1 MGLLTCRSPIFSY
14 HYKNT
19 CSYFSLVPELSP
31 LSLCLSPIGQ
41 DLFHIRPLS
50 VADYL
55 TDALIRALC
64 LLRGVFHTLFCL
76 LREEMAI
83 GKPSGSTDEAD
94 KDYRVPYPPHL
105 RPRPRTRK
113 KIDDVGELIL
123 RGELDLNLVL
133 AANVLHLDIGIQR
146 QSNLTGG
153 TLE

>member
-1 MGLLTCRSPIFSY
+1 MGLPTCRSPIFSC

-19 CSYFSLVPELSP
+19 CSYLFLVPELSP

-41 DLFHIRPLS
+41 VLFHIRPLS
-50 VADYL
+50 LADHL
-55 TDALIRALC
+55 ADALICALY
-64 LLRGVFHTLFCL
+64 LLRGVIHTLFCL

-94 KDYRVPYPPHL
+94 KDYRVPYPSHL

-113 KIDDVGELIL
+113 KIDDVGELVL

-133 AANVLHLDIGIQR
+133 STNILHLDIGIQR

-153 TLE
+153 ALE

>member
-14 HYKNT
+14 HYKNI

-41 DLFHIRPLS
+41 VLFHIRPLS
-50 VADYL
+50 IADHIA
-55 TDALIRALC
+55 DALICALC
-64 LLRGVFHTLFCL
+64 LLRGVFHPLFRL

-94 KDYRVPYPPHL
+94 KDYHVPYPPHL

-113 KIDDVGELIL
+113 KIDDVGELVL

>member
-1 MGLLTCRSPIFSY
+1 M
-14 HYKNT
+14 
-19 CSYFSLVPELSP
+19 
-31 LSLCLSPIGQ
+31 SLCLSPIGQ
-41 DLFHIRPLS
+41 VLFHIRPLS
-50 VADYL
+50 IADYL

-76 LREEMAI
+76 LRKEMAI
-83 GKPSGSTDEAD
+83 GKPSDSTDEAD

>member
-14 HYKNT
+14 HYKNI

-41 DLFHIRPLS
+41 VLFHIRPLS

-83 GKPSGSTDEAD
+83 GKPSGSTDDAD
-94 KDYRVPYPPHL
+94 KDYHVPYPPHL

-113 KIDDVGELIL
+113 KIDDVGELVL

>member
-14 HYKNT
+14 HYKNI

-41 DLFHIRPLS
+41 VLFHIRPLS

-64 LLRGVFHTLFCL
+64 LLRGIFHTLFCL

-94 KDYRVPYPPHL
+94 KDYHVPYPPHL

-113 KIDDVGELIL
+113 KIDDVGELVL

>member
-14 HYKNT
+14 HYKNI
-19 CSYFSLVPELSP
+19 CSYFSLVPKITP

-41 DLFHIRPLS
+41 VLFHIRPLS
-50 VADYL
+50 LADHIA
-55 TDALIRALC
+55 DALICALY

-76 LREEMAI
+76 IREKMAI
-83 GKPSGSTDEAD
+83 GKPSSSTDEAD
-94 KDYRVPYPPHL
+94 KDYRVPHPPHL

-113 KIDDVGELIL
+113 KIDDVGELVL
-123 RGELDLNLVL
+123 RGELNLNLVL
-133 AANVLHLDIGIQR
+133 ATNVLHLDIGIQR

>member
-1 MGLLTCRSPIFSY
+1 MGLLTCRSSIFSY
-14 HYKNT
+14 HYKNI

-31 LSLCLSPIGQ
+31 LSLCLPPIGQ
-41 DLFHIRPLS
+41 VLFHIRPLS
-50 VADYL
+50 LADHL
-55 TDALIRALC
+55 ADALICALY

-83 GKPSGSTDEAD
+83 GKPSDSTDEAD
-94 KDYRVPYPPHL
+94 KDYRVPYPSHL

-113 KIDDVGELIL
+113 KIDDVGELVL
-123 RGELDLNLVL
+123 RGELNLNLVL
-133 AANVLHLDIGIQR
+133 ATNVLHLDISIQR

>member
-14 HYKNT
+14 HYKNI
-19 CSYFSLVPELSP
+19 CSYFSLVPKITP

-41 DLFHIRPLS
+41 VLFHIRPLS
-50 VADYL
+50 LADHIA
-55 TDALIRALC
+55 DALVCALY

-76 LREEMAI
+76 IREKMAI

-94 KDYRVPYPPHL
+94 KDYRVPHPPHL

-113 KIDDVGELIL
+113 KIDDVGELVL
-123 RGELDLNLVL
+123 RGELNLNLVL
-133 AANVLHLDIGIQR
+133 ATNVLHLDIGIQR

>member
-14 HYKNT
+14 HYKNI
-19 CSYFSLVPELSP
+19 CSYFSLVPKITP

-41 DLFHIRPLS
+41 VLFHIRPLS
-50 VADYL
+50 LADHIA
-55 TDALIRALC
+55 DALICALY

-76 LREEMAI
+76 IREKMAI

-94 KDYRVPYPPHL
+94 KDYRVPHPPHL

-113 KIDDVGELIL
+113 KIDDVGELVL
-123 RGELDLNLVL
+123 RGELNLNLVL
-133 AANVLHLDIGIQR
+133 ATNVLHLDIGIQR

>member
-1 MGLLTCRSPIFSY
+1 M
-14 HYKNT
+14 
-19 CSYFSLVPELSP
+19 
-31 LSLCLSPIGQ
+31 SLCLPPIGQ
-41 DLFHIRPLS
+41 VLFHIRPLS
-50 VADYL
+50 LADHL
-55 TDALIRALC
+55 ADALICALY

-94 KDYRVPYPPHL
+94 KDYRVPYPSHL

-113 KIDDVGELIL
+113 KIDDVGELVL
-123 RGELDLNLVL
+123 RGELNLNLVL
-133 AANVLHLDIGIQR
+133 ATNVLHLDIGIQR

>member
-14 HYKNT
+14 HYKNI
-19 CSYFSLVPELSP
+19 CSYFPLVPELSP

-41 DLFHIRPLS
+41 VLFHIRPLS

-55 TDALIRALC
+55 TDALILALC

-113 KIDDVGELIL
+113 KIDDVGELVL

>member
-14 HYKNT
+14 HYKNI
-19 CSYFSLVPELSP
+19 CSYFSLVPEFSP

-41 DLFHIRPLS
+41 VLFHIRPLS

-64 LLRGVFHTLFCL
+64 LSRGVFHTLFCL
-76 LREEMAI
+76 LGEEMAI

-94 KDYRVPYPPHL
+94 KDYHVPYPPHL

-113 KIDDVGELIL
+113 KIDDVGELVL